1 MNYKIWLKI
10 FFLFLKKEN
19 IKIKFC
25 FNMENKDRL
34 ESIYRDRNPSYFISH
49 AFIWTRTKEGHDFWK
64 DKDKKW
70 KIIIK
75 KVKYY
80 TKKYG
85 WNR

>member
-1 MNYKIWLKI
+1 
-10 FFLFLKKEN
+10 
-19 IKIKFC
+19 
-25 FNMENKDRL
+25 MENKNKL

-49 AFIWTRTKEGHDFWK
+49 AFIWTRTKEGYDFWK
-64 DKDKKW
+64 DKDKEW